1 MKEKKKNIS
10 LVKVKYT
17 ENVVYQ
23 SLTELVGRLKVKRS
37 KIVDIYN

>member
-1 MKEKKKNIS
+1 MS

-23 SLTELVGRLKVKRS
+23 SLTELVERLKGKRS
-37 KIVDIYN
+37 KIVDVYN